1 MDINIIDKE
10 NCKKEFEAVLN
21 YDELMPYF
29 EEALLKYRK
38 KVQIPGFRKGKI
50 PVNMLKKMYWDSI
63 EYSAIEDIANDVF
76 KKHIVDNKVPMFGTG
91 SLIDLDYKPK
101 EKLTV
106 KVAFEVIP
114 EVELKQIHDIEL
126 TKTTYIIDDSLVE
139 EELKYMKLKA
149 ATYEIDGQAM
159 DDDYM
164 VTLDTEEIDNEGN
177 TVEGR
182 SQKDMKLFIGSEY
195 ISKDYYDAIK
205 GIKEGEEKTIDTV
218 NENKEPVKVKIKCTK
233 VEKVI
238 YPEMNEATFL
248 KMTGKEEIKSE
259 EELKTFL
266 KEEIS
271 KSYNEHSYSSLKNK
285 VVSEVVKLNDIDI
298 PETYVNELLNDY
310 FESHKKEHKGHNH
323 EINEED
329 FKNKNRAEVSFTGKW
344 FLIKDKIIEQ
354 EKIEV
359 TDDDIK
365 AFADE
370 AGKPYGIPGDK
381 MYEFYKDNKE
391 VRHNVLDKKVIDFLI
406 EKAKVTEIEEVKKSI
421 KLLAEEK
428 KSKKEK
434 E

>member
-1 MDINIIDKE
+1 
-10 NCKKEFEAVLN
+10 
-21 YDELMPYF
+21 
-29 EEALLKYRK
+29 
-38 KVQIPGFRKGKI
+38 
-50 PVNMLKKMYWDSI
+50 
-63 EYSAIEDIANDVF
+63 
-76 KKHIVDNKVPMFGTG
+76 
-91 SLIDLDYKPK
+91 
-101 EKLTV
+101 
-106 KVAFEVIP
+106 
-114 EVELKQIHDIEL
+114 
-126 TKTTYIIDDSLVE
+126 
-139 EELKYMKLKA
+139 
-149 ATYEIDGQAM
+149 
-159 DDDYM
+159 M
-164 VTLDTEEIDNEGN
+164 VTLDTEEIDNDGN
-177 TVEGR
+177 LVEGR
-182 SQKDMKLFIGSEY
+182 AQKDMKLFIGSEY

-205 GIKEGEEKTIDTV
+205 GIKEGEEKTFDTV

-248 KMTGKEEIKSE
+248 KMTGKEEIKTE

-271 KSYNEHSYSSLKNK
+271 KSYNEHSYNSLKNK
-285 VVSEVVKLNDIDI
+285 VVSEVVKLNDIEI

-344 FLIKDKIIEQ
+344 FLIKDKIIQE

-391 VRHNVLDKKVIDFLI
+391 VRHNVLDKKVVDFLI
-406 EKAKVTEIEEVKKSI
+406 DNAKVTEIEEVKKSI

-428 KSKKEK
+428 KNKKEK

>member
-164 VTLDTEEIDNEGN
+164 VTLDTEEIDNEGI

-285 VVSEVVKLNDIDI
+285 VVSEVVKLNDIEI

-329 FKNKNRAEVSFTGKW
+329 FNNKNRAEVSFTGKW